1 MSETKE
7 QEDVEK
13 VEGVE
18 KVEDEEPE
26 ELPEN
31 EQERPR
37 PKPLPGK
44 KTREEV
50 EREHM
55 EFAKIFD
62 RPWAANWTPKAKK
75 FLGFS

>member
-7 QEDVEK
+7 QEEVKDVEK
-13 VEGVE
+13 EPVSEE
-18 KVEDEEPE
+18 KEQAARKA
-26 ELPEN
+26 LPRKKSR
-31 EQERPR
+31 EQS
-37 PKPLPGK
+37 
-44 KTREEV
+44 

-75 FLGFS
+75 FLGLP

>member
-1 MSETKE
+1 MSERKE
-7 QEDVEK
+7 QEEVTKGEAK
-13 VEGVE
+13 
-18 KVEDEEPE
+18 EPE
-26 ELPEN
+26 AEP
-31 EQERPR
+31 ERPR
-37 PKPLPGK
+37 PKPLPAK

>member
-1 MSETKE
+1 MSESKE
-7 QEDVEK
+7 QEEVTKGEEK
-13 VEGVE
+13 
-18 KVEDEEPE
+18 EPE
-26 ELPEN
+26 AEPE
-31 EQERPR
+31 RLR
-37 PKPLPGK
+37 PKSLPAK